1 MNQPRLIIIGAQKAG
16 TSWLASQLFQHP
28 RLHNPGMKEIHFFNK
43 LKHGK
48 VKASQKYKK
57 RIKRKCKFFS
67 KTELASLVNK
77 KHSDLEDYFYLF
89 SKAKRDQI
97 CWEATPNYSTMN
109 REKLTKMKDAL
120 PNAKYI
126 FIVRDPIERAKS
138 SLRMWLSRREN
149 RFSEEQ
155 IISQWSKKRINGY
168 KYSESVA
175 TLDRTFDKS
184 SILYIP
190 FGLIKTSPHKVL
202 SEVERFAGINPYDQ
216 YKNPSQQVHIT
227 KKISLSESASRLIN
241 DNFIGDMNYIND
253 RFGTTFA
260 EQTR

>member
-28 RLHNPGMKEIHFFNK
+28 RLHNPGMKEIHFFNN

-48 VKASQKYKK
+48 VKLSPKAKK
-57 RIKRKCKFFS
+57 RIKRKCKIFS

-77 KHSDLEDYFYLF
+77 KHFDLEDYFYLF

-97 CWEATPNYSTMN
+97 CWEATPNYSAMN
-109 REKLTKMKDAL
+109 RVKLTKMKDAL

-155 IISQWSKKRINGY
+155 IIIQWSKKRINGY
-168 KYSESVA
+168 KYSD
-175 TLDRTFDKS
+175 TITKLDQIFDKS

-190 FGLIKTSPHKVL
+190 FGLIKTTPHKVL
-202 SEVERFAGINPYDQ
+202 SEVEKFGGVSPYDH
-216 YKNPSQQVHIT
+216 YKDPSQPVHIT
-227 KKISLSESASRLIN
+227 KKINLPEAALKLIS
-241 DNFIGDMNYIND
+241 DNFENETDFLIE
-253 RFGTTFA
+253 RFGKDFTG
-260 EQTR
+260 QTR

>member
-16 TSWLASQLFQHP
+16 TAWLASQLFQHP
-28 RLHNPGMKEIHFFNK
+28 SLHNPGMKEIHFFNK
-43 LKHGK
+43 LENGK
-48 VKASQKYKK
+48 VEVSQKCRK
-57 RIKRKCKFFS
+57 RIKRKCKLFS
-67 KTELASLVNK
+67 QSELANLVNK
-77 KHSDLEDYFYLF
+77 KYFNLEDYFYLF
-89 SKAKRDQI
+89 SKAKHDQI
-97 CWEATPNYSTMN
+97 CWEATPNYSAMN
-109 REKLTKMKDAL
+109 RRKLTKMKEAL

-138 SLRMWLSRREN
+138 SLRMWLSRREKK
-149 RFSEEQ
+149 FSEEQ
-155 IISQWSKKRINGY
+155 IISQWSKERINGY
-168 KYSESVA
+168 KYSESVT

-202 SEVERFAGINPYDQ
+202 SEVERFAGVNPYDQ
-216 YKNPSQQVHIT
+216 YKDPSQQVHIT
-227 KKISLSESASRLIN
+227 KKISLSESASNLIN
-241 DNFIGDMNYIND
+241 DNFIGDINYIND